1 LVQHTK
7 TGKNIPND
15 QKMYQMAVKF
25 TYWPQINKM
34 AMNQA
39 SITRFTRNGIFGLN
53 IPFGNPVYVDGGSQL
68 QQA

>member
-1 LVQHTK
+1 
-7 TGKNIPND
+7 
-15 QKMYQMAVKF
+15 MYQMAVKF